1 MLHWDEVRD
10 QAKLTGGSRHHSGY
24 LGRKRVLMT
33 RNGYKE
39 PPEVLERLC
48 TLIWVVVIETNT
60 CVKIYWTAH
69 LPIIDLR
76 ILILTY
82 FLKELGFLLSDKGYT
97 KDQIH
102 PPIWNNQNLQTWGS
116 YKFIPQNQKLINY
129 FKSRKKPIKH
139 GVTGTSGN
147 EARWSLRNGTQAR
160 WVLSTGPPHCCD
172 SSQATMKVG
181 RLRQSLADARSRGE
195 NGESLGRPKQ
205 PELRRQRTR
214 TQRKPDNPWTQH
226 PPVST

>member
-10 QAKLTGGSRHHSGY
+10 QAKLTGGSWHHSGY

-39 PPEVLERLC
+39 SPEVLERLC

-129 FKSRKKPIKH
+129 FKRRKKTHKTCGHWHIRQWSTVIPEKRD
-139 GVTGTSGN
+139 TSEVSPKYWSSSLLWQFPGN
-147 EARWSLRNGTQAR
+147 NEGGETEAESGRCPESRRKQRESRETKATRVEKTEDQ
-160 WVLSTGPPHCCD
+160 STEK
-172 SSQATMKVG
+172 T
-181 RLRQSLADARSRGE
+181 
-195 NGESLGRPKQ
+195 
-205 PELRRQRTR
+205 
-214 TQRKPDNPWTQH
+214 W
-226 PPVST
+226 